1 MNTISCQSDVGG
13 RLLDQMAD
21 EAMREECRVADLDE
35 MVESSYW
42 LRKWH
47 REDDSE
53 RTVTTCLELGLL
65 LMLSDGLPC
74 GDSESAD
81 GQREDF
87 AARHSILRDCF
98 FAWATAGKPSHLDR
112 YQECG
117 RLTREAD
124 DMEDEA

>member
-1 MNTISCQSDVGG
+1 MNAIPCQSDVGG

-21 EAMREECRVADLDE
+21 EAMREERRVAALDE

-74 GDSESAD
+74 GDSERAD

-112 YQECG
+112 YQKTG
-117 RLTREAD
+117 WRTREAD